1 MLIQKRITG
10 LIKCFLILCLFASCG
25 IQDKEKK
32 RINLAGE
39 WSFKIDTLDIGKKN
53 KWFTANLSDDIQ
65 LPGSMTTNGK
75 GDDISLK
82 TPWTGSIVDSS
93 YYNNKEYAKYRKP
106 NNIKVPFWLQ
116 PVKYYKGAAWYQKE
130 VFVPK
135 SWKNQYIELF
145 IERSHW
151 ETTVWIDD
159 QEIGMENSLG
169 TPHIFDLSRAL
180 TPGNHKLTV
189 RIDNRIKDINVGINS
204 HSITDHTQTNWNGM
218 IGDLFIT
225 MRPAIYIEDIQLYPD
240 IKNKKVLVKIKI
252 NNTTKKNAE
261 GIIELKVESTNPM
274 AEKLKP
280 LSKEL
285 TLKEGADFIEL
296 TYPMG
301 DNPLLWDEFHP
312 NLYSI
317 NVSLNKNEKMDQKD
331 VTFGI
336 REFSTLGTQFTIN
349 GNLTFL
355 RGTMEGAIFPK
366 TGFPSTDIEE
376 WIRIFK
382 VSKSFGLNHMRFHSW
397 CPPEAAFIAADR
409 LGFYLQIEASS
420 WANQGVT
427 IGDGEP
433 IDQYIYEESERMVK
447 AFGNHPSLVMMA
459 YGNEPAGDN
468 HIEYLTDFVK
478 YWQEKDD
485 RFLYTTGSGWP
496 VIPESDFN
504 STPEPRIQQ
513 WGEGL
518 ESIINKKAPRTD
530 YDWRDIIS
538 NYPQPT
544 ISHEIGQWVVY
555 PNFKEIPKYD
565 GVLKPKNFEIFQERL
580 EENGMANLADS
591 LLLASGKLQ
600 VLCYKADI
608 EAALRTP
615 NFGGF
620 QLLDLH
626 DFPGQGTAL
635 VGVLDPFWEEKGYVT
650 AEEYSQFNNSTVPL
664 VRFPKMVYLNDE
676 DLKVSVEIAHFGSKP
691 LNNAIPLWQLK
702 YRDGTVFAE
711 GKLPKINIPLGNNFK
726 LGTIQQSLIEL
737 KEAQSLKL
745 TVSVNDFENSW
756 DIWVYPAQLPNIP
769 DQDEIKI
776 TQKFDQSIKDYLKNG
791 GTVLLS
797 LPKGSIKPEKGGDIA
812 IGFSSIFWNTAWTKG
827 QAPHT
832 LGILCNPDHPALKEF
847 PTEFYSDWQWWD
859 AMSHSNA
866 IKLDA
871 ISPQLKPIVRVIDDW
886 FTARPLGLIFECK
899 IGDGRLLVSGI
910 DLISDKENR
919 PEAKQLLYSLKKY
932 MSSKK
937 FKPAIEISSQKIS
950 ELLI

>member
-1 MLIQKRITG
+1 MSFQKRKFI
-10 LIKCFLILCLFASCG
+10 LVNLFLLFLVFASCG
-25 IQDKEKK
+25 LQDDEKN
-32 RINLAGE
+32 RIDLSGD
-39 WSFKIDTLDIGKKN
+39 WSFKIDSLDIGKED
-53 KWFTANLSDDIQ
+53 KWFAENLSDKIQ

-82 TPWTGSIVDSS
+82 TPWTGSIMDSS
-93 YYNNKEYAKYRKP
+93 YFNEEKYAKYRKP
-106 NNIKVPFWLQ
+106 NNIKIPFWLQ

-130 VFVPK
+130 VFIPET
-135 SWKNQYIELF
+135 WNNQHIELF

-151 ETTVWIDD
+151 ETTVWVDNH
-159 QEIGMENSLG
+159 EIGMQNSLG
-169 TPHIFDLSRAL
+169 TPHVFDLSKAL
-180 TPGNHKLTV
+180 TPGNHKLSV

-218 IGDLFIT
+218 IGELFIA
-225 MRPAIYIEDIQLYPD
+225 MRPAIYIENIQLYPD
-240 IKNKKVLVKIKI
+240 IKNKNVLVKVKI
-252 NNTTKKNAE
+252 NNTQKDAE
-261 GIIELKVESTNPM
+261 GIIELMVESDNPE

-280 LSKEL
+280 LSKEIKINEG
-285 TLKEGADFIEL
+285 TDFVELK
-296 TYPMG
+296 YPMG
-301 DNPLLWDEFHP
+301 DNPLLWDEFNP

-317 NVSLNKNEKMDQKD
+317 NVSLSANNKIDQKD
-331 VTFGI
+331 ITFGM
-336 REFSTLGTQFTIN
+336 REFSTRGTQFTIN

-366 TGFPSTDIEE
+366 TGFPSTDVEE
-376 WIRIFK
+376 WTRIFK
-382 VSKSFGLNHMRFHSW
+382 VSKSFGLNHIRFHSW
-397 CPPEAAFIAADR
+397 CPPEAAFIAADQ

-420 WANQGVT
+420 WANQGAT
-427 IGDGEP
+427 IGDGGP
-433 IDQYIYEESERMVK
+433 LDKYIYQESERMIE
-447 AFGNHPSLVMMA
+447 AYGNHPSLVMMA

-478 YWQEKDD
+478 HWQKKDD

-504 STPEPRIQQ
+504 STPEPRIQR

-518 ESIINKKAPRTD
+518 ESIINKEAPRTD
-530 YDWRDIIS
+530 YDWRDMIS
-538 NYPQPT
+538 NYTQPT
-544 ISHEIGQWVVY
+544 VSHEIGQWVVY

-565 GVLKPKNFEIFQERL
+565 GVLKAKNFEIFQETL
-580 EENGMANLADS
+580 VDNGMAKLQDS

-664 VRFPKMVYLNDE
+664 ARFPKMVYLNDE
-676 DLKVSVEIAHFGSKP
+676 ELNVPVEVAHFGSKP
-691 LNNAIPLWQLK
+691 LNKTIPLWQLK
-702 YRDGTVFAE
+702 YEDGTVFAE
-711 GKLPKINIPLGNNFK
+711 GELPETNIPLGNNFK
-726 LGTIQQSLIEL
+726 LGTIQKSLAEL

-745 TVSVNDFENSW
+745 TVSVNNFENSW
-756 DIWVYPAQLPNIP
+756 DIWVYPTQLPNIS

-776 TQKFDQSIKDYLKNG
+776 TQKFDQSIIDDLKNG

-812 IGFSSIFWNTAWTKG
+812 IGFSSIFWNTAWTNG

-847 PTEFYSDWQWWD
+847 PTEFHSDWQWWD

-871 ISPQLKPIVRVIDDW
+871 ISPELKPIVRVIDDW

-899 IGDGRLLVSGI
+899 IGEGRLLVSGI
-910 DLISDKENR
+910 DLISDQENR
-919 PEAKQLLYSLKKY
+919 PEAKQLLHSLKKY
-932 MSSKK
+932 MTSEDFNPKL
-937 FKPAIEISSQKIS
+937 EISSQKIRD
-950 ELLI
+950 LVIN

>member
-1 MLIQKRITG
+1 
-10 LIKCFLILCLFASCG
+10 
-25 IQDKEKK
+25 
-32 RINLAGE
+32 
-39 WSFKIDTLDIGKKN
+39 
-53 KWFTANLSDDIQ
+53 
-65 LPGSMTTNGK
+65 
-75 GDDISLK
+75 
-82 TPWTGSIVDSS
+82 
-93 YYNNKEYAKYRKP
+93 
-106 NNIKVPFWLQ
+106 
-116 PVKYYKGAAWYQKE
+116 
-130 VFVPK
+130 
-135 SWKNQYIELF
+135 
-145 IERSHW
+145 
-151 ETTVWIDD
+151 
-159 QEIGMENSLG
+159 
-169 TPHIFDLSRAL
+169 
-180 TPGNHKLTV
+180 
-189 RIDNRIKDINVGINS
+189 
-204 HSITDHTQTNWNGM
+204 
-218 IGDLFIT
+218 
-225 MRPAIYIEDIQLYPD
+225 
-240 IKNKKVLVKIKI
+240 
-252 NNTTKKNAE
+252 
-261 GIIELKVESTNPM
+261 
-274 AEKLKP
+274 
-280 LSKEL
+280 
-285 TLKEGADFIEL
+285 
-296 TYPMG
+296 
-301 DNPLLWDEFHP
+301 
-312 NLYSI
+312 
-317 NVSLNKNEKMDQKD
+317 
-331 VTFGI
+331 
-336 REFSTLGTQFTIN
+336 
-349 GNLTFL
+349 
-355 RGTMEGAIFPK
+355 
-366 TGFPSTDIEE
+366 
-376 WIRIFK
+376 
-382 VSKSFGLNHMRFHSW
+382 MRFHSW
-397 CPPEAAFIAADR
+397 CPPEAAFIAADQ

-420 WANQGVT
+420 WANQGAT

-433 IDQYIYEESERMVK
+433 LDQYIYEESERMIE
-447 AFGNHPSLVMMA
+447 AYGNHPSLVMMA

-478 YWQEKDD
+478 HWQEKDD

-504 STPEPRIQQ
+504 STPEPRIQH

-518 ESIINKKAPRTD
+518 ESIINKIAPRTD

-544 ISHEIGQWVVY
+544 VSHEIGQWTVY

-664 VRFPKMVYLNDE
+664 VRLPKMVYLNDE
-676 DLKVSVEIAHFGSKP
+676 ELIVPVEIAHYGSKP
-691 LNNAIPLWQLK
+691 LNKTIPIWKLK
-702 YRDGTVFAE
+702 YKDGTVFTE
-711 GKLPKINIPLGNNFK
+711 GKLPRINIPLGNNFK

-737 KEAQSLKL
+737 KGPVRLKL

-756 DIWVYPAQLPNIP
+756 DIWVYPAQLPDLQ
-769 DQDEIKI
+769 DQEEIKI
-776 TQKFDQSIKDYLKNG
+776 TQKFDQSIEDYLEKG

-797 LPKGSIKPEKGGDIA
+797 LPKGTVKRDKGGDIA

-832 LGILCNPDHPALKEF
+832 LGILCNPEHPALKEF

-932 MSSKK
+932 MSSDK
-937 FKPAIEISSQKIS
+937 FKPTIEISSQKIS
-950 ELLI
+950 ELLIR